1 MLRPFRLHE
10 PTTVEEATSLLADLG
25 DAARPYAGGTELL
38 LAMKAGILDYT
49 HLVNVKTIAGLD
61 AIDFDGGVLRIGSA
75 VTHRELE
82 SSAVLRDRF
91 ALLAGVE
98 RRVANVRVRNVGTI
112 GGNLCF
118 AEPHSDPGTALLLYD
133 ASVEVAGPGGR
144 RTISVEALASGPYE
158 TALADDELLTRIDVP
173 ELPAGM
179 AGAYLKFG
187 YHQRPTLGVGVAIKL
202 GGGSPP
208 VIEDVRVA
216 LGSVSPRPLRLRDV
230 EDRLRGCSTAD
241 AVALAAA
248 EAGELAAAAS
258 EAVDDLHGSADYKRH
273 VTKVYLGRALE
284 GAIEAALAAGPGR
297 GA

>member
-25 DAARPYAGGTELL
+25 EAARPYAGGTELL
-38 LAMKAGILDYT
+38 LVMKAGVLAYD
-49 HLVNVKTIAGLD
+49 HLVNVKTVAGLAGIELD
-61 AIDFDGGVLRIGSA
+61 AGVLRIGAA

-82 SSAVLRDRF
+82 SSAVLRERF
-91 ALLAGVE
+91 ALLASVE
-98 RRVANVRVRNVGTI
+98 RRVANVRVRNVGTL

-133 ASVEVAGPGGR
+133 ASVEVAGPSGR
-144 RTISVEALASGPYE
+144 RTIAVEALASGPYE

-187 YHQRPTLGVGVAIKL
+187 YHQRPTLGVGVAVRL
-202 GGGSPP
+202 SGGARPA
-208 VIEDVRVA
+208 IEDVRVA
-216 LGSVSPRPLRLRDV
+216 LGSVSPRPLRLRGV

-241 AVALAAA
+241 AVALASGD
-248 EAGELAAAAS
+248 AGDLAAAAS
-258 EAVDDLHGSADYKRH
+258 EAVDDLHGSAEYKRH

-284 GAIEAALAAGPGR
+284 QAIEAALAAGPQR

>member
-38 LAMKAGILDYT
+38 LAMKAGVLRYD
-49 HLVNVKTIAGLD
+49 HLVNVKTVAGLD
-61 AIDFDGGVLRIGSA
+61 AIDLDDGVLRIGSA

-82 SSAVLRDRF
+82 SSAVLRQRF

-98 RRVANVRVRNVGTI
+98 RRVANVRVRNVGTL

-118 AEPHSDPGTALLLYD
+118 AEPHSDPGTALLLYG
-133 ASVEVAGPGGR
+133 ALVEVAGPRGR
-144 RTISVEALASGPYE
+144 RTIAVEELASGPYE

-187 YHQRPTLGVGVAIKL
+187 YLHRPTLGVGVAVRL
-202 GGGSPP
+202 SDGTRPA
-208 VIEDVRVA
+208 IEEVRVA

-230 EDRLRGCSTAD
+230 ENLLHGCSTAD
-241 AVALAAA
+241 AAVVAG

-258 EAVDDLHGSADYKRH
+258 EAVDDLHGTAEYKRH

-284 GAIEAALAAGPGR
+284 QAIEAALAGRPDR

>member
-38 LAMKAGILDYT
+38 LAMKAGVLAYD
-49 HLVNVKTIAGLD
+49 HLVNVKTVAGLD
-61 AIDFDGGVLRIGSA
+61 AIAFDGGSLRIGSA

-82 SSAVLRDRF
+82 ASAALRDRF
-91 ALLAGVE
+91 ELLAGVE
-98 RRVANVRVRNVGTI
+98 RRVANVRVRNVGTL

-133 ASVEVAGPGGR
+133 AQVEVAGPRGR
-144 RTISVEALASGPYE
+144 RTIAVEELATGPYE
-158 TALADDELLTRIDVP
+158 TALEDDELLTRIDVP

-179 AGAYLKFG
+179 AGVYLKFG
-187 YHQRPTLGVGVAIKL
+187 YHQRPTLGVGVAVKL
-202 GGGSPP
+202 GGGARPA
-208 VIEDVRVA
+208 IEEVRVA
-216 LGSVSPRPLRLRDV
+216 LGSVSPRPLRLRNV

-241 AVALAAA
+241 AGALAAA

-258 EAVDDLHGSADYKRH
+258 EAVDDLHGSAEYKRH

-284 GAIEAALAAGPGR
+284 QAIEVALAAESGR

>member
-38 LAMKAGILDYT
+38 LAMKAGVLAYD
-49 HLVNVKTIAGLD
+49 HLVNVKTVAGLD
-61 AIDFDGGVLRIGSA
+61 GIELDDGVLRIGST

-82 SSAVLRDRF
+82 SSPVLRERF
-91 ALLAGVE
+91 ALLASVE
-98 RRVANVRVRNVGTI
+98 RRVANVRVRNVGTL

-133 ASVEVAGPGGR
+133 ASVEVAGPSGR
-144 RTISVEALASGPYE
+144 RSIAVEALASGPYE

-179 AGAYLKFG
+179 AGVYLKFG
-187 YHQRPTLGVGVAIKL
+187 YLHRPMLGVGVAVRL
-202 GGGSPP
+202 GGGTRPA
-208 VIEDVRVA
+208 IEDVRVA

-241 AVALAAA
+241 VGTVAP

>member
-10 PTTVEEATSLLADLG
+10 PTTVQEATSLLADLG

-38 LAMKAGILDYT
+38 LAMKAGVLAYD
-49 HLVNVKTIAGLD
+49 HLVNVKTVAGLD
-61 AIDFDGGVLRIGSA
+61 GIALDGGVLRIGSA

-82 SSAVLRDRF
+82 TSAVLRDRF

-98 RRVANVRVRNVGTI
+98 RRVANVRVRNVGTL
-112 GGNLCF
+112 GGNLAF
-118 AEPHSDPGTALLLYD
+118 AEPHSDPGTALLLHD
-133 ASVEVAGPGGR
+133 ARVEVAGPRGR
-144 RTISVEALASGPYE
+144 RTIAVEELATGPYE

-187 YHQRPTLGVGVAIKL
+187 YLHRPTLGVGVAVKL
-202 GGGSPP
+202 GDGARSA
-208 VIEDVRVA
+208 IEDVRVA

-241 AVALAAA
+241 APAAAA
-248 EAGELAAAAS
+248 EAGERAAAAA
-258 EAVDDLHGSADYKRH
+258 EAVDDLHGSAEYKRH

-284 GAIEAALAAGPGR
+284 QAIEAALAAGPGR